1 MCGVSR
7 VCTGR
12 CTVTHIIVDCGN
24 FKSVFYSM
32 CFRWSPVEHSRTM
45 DYGVTQVTSV
55 VMTVSQSVRRVRL
68 SSPFT
73 PAVLPVA
80 SQPASPTPLP
90 SLVSISDLW
99 CNTALDDTNIL
110 HHPMWWLVY
119 RGGTT
124 HNSRSA
130 PPPGIQEF
138 RTLQY
143 ISSHHHS
150 TRFIVHHY
158 KSKVEGEAIW
168 CLILLILI

>member
-1 MCGVSR
+1 MEWSRCWCCLVLLAPSSLLPPARAISHHFYSNLALQQQLFLLGSRSAAGGNNKMKITANLLYREVWCVSR

-90 SLVSISDLW
+90 SLVSISDL
-99 CNTALDDTNIL
+99 
-110 HHPMWWLVY
+110 
-119 RGGTT
+119 
-124 HNSRSA
+124 
-130 PPPGIQEF
+130 
-138 RTLQY
+138 
-143 ISSHHHS
+143 
-150 TRFIVHHY
+150 
-158 KSKVEGEAIW
+158 
-168 CLILLILI
+168 